1 MTDKPNKKVMV
12 SGCFDLLH
20 SGHIAFLKSAAQYG
34 HLTVCIGSDQ
44 TVYQLKNRLP
54 INNEQE
60 RKYHLEALR
69 DVAQVWIGSG
79 SGYLDFLPEFM
90 ALKPDVFVVNE
101 DGHSEEKQKLCEQN
115 SVAYKVLSRVP
126 HGNLPAR
133 STTELRRQN
142 TIPYRLD
149 LAGGWL
155 DQPFVSQ
162 FATGP
167 VITIC
172 IEPDTDF
179 NERSGMASST
189 RKAAIELWK
198 YRIPE
203 PNLEHT
209 AKVLFAFEN
218 PPGTKEIAG
227 SQDAI
232 GIVYTGLN
240 RLNYSHGYWP
250 TDIEQVND
258 KDILSFI
265 EQHVFLIPIG
275 ARKPGFRVLDKTNLN
290 ELDAMELSMA
300 SKSCW
305 EAILNKDLPEFGK
318 ALTRSF
324 NAQHSL
330 FPYMADETIIE
341 QIELLKPYIL
351 GYKLSGAGGGG
362 YIVVVAEK
370 SLEGSIPI
378 RIRRKEGIC

>member
-20 SGHIAFLKSAAQYG
+20 SGHIAFLKSAAAYG

-44 TVYQLKNRLP
+44 TVYELKKRLP
-54 INNEQE
+54 INNEEE
-60 RKYHLEALR
+60 RKYHLEALK
-69 DVAQVWIGSG
+69 DVAEVLIGSG
-79 SGYLDFLPEFM
+79 GGYLDFLPEF
-90 ALKPDVFVVNE
+90 LNLQPDVFVVNE
-101 DGHSEEKQKLCEQN
+101 DGHSQEKQSLCAQHHTE
-115 SVAYKVLSRVP
+115 YIVLPRTP
-126 HGNLPAR
+126 HGNLPER
-133 STTELRRQN
+133 STTALRSKN
-142 TIPYRLD
+142 SIPFRLD

-155 DQPFVSQ
+155 DQPFVSE
-162 FATGP
+162 FAAGA

-209 AKVLFAFEN
+209 AKVLFAYEN

-232 GIVYTGLN
+232 GIVFNGLN
-240 RLNYSHGYWP
+240 RLHYNKQYWP
-250 TDIEQVND
+250 TEIEQVSD
-258 KDILSFI
+258 KDILDFI
-265 EQHVFLIPIG
+265 EHHVFLMPIG
-275 ARKPGFRVLDKTNLN
+275 ARKPGFKVLDKTNLN
-290 ELDAMELSMA
+290 EQDASELSMA
-300 SKSCW
+300 SSTCW
-305 EAILNKDLPEFGK
+305 EAILKKDLVAFGK
-318 ALTRSF
+318 AVTRSF
-324 NAQHSL
+324 KAQHSL
-330 FPYMADETIIE
+330 FPYMADDSILK
-341 QIELLKPYIL
+341 QIELLQDHIL

-370 SLEGSIPI
+370 AVTGCIPI
-378 RIRRKEGIC
+378 RIRRKEGLC

>member
-20 SGHIAFLKSAAQYG
+20 SGHIAFLKSAAAFG

-44 TVYQLKNRLP
+44 TVYQLKKRLP

-60 RKYHLEALR
+60 RKYHLEALK
-69 DVAQVWIGSG
+69 DVAQVWIGG
-79 SGYLDFLPEFM
+79 GRGYLDFLPEFM

-101 DGHSEEKQKLCEQN
+101 DGHSAEKQELCKQHNVE
-115 SVAYKVLSRVP
+115 YTVLPRIP

-133 STTELRRQN
+133 STTALRSQN

-162 FATGP
+162 LAAGA

-203 PNLEHT
+203 PNTEHT
-209 AKVLFAFEN
+209 AKILFAFEN
-218 PPGTKEIAG
+218 PPGTQEIAG

-232 GIVYTGLN
+232 GIVYNGLN
-240 RLNYSHGYWP
+240 RLHYSQGYWP
-250 TDIEQVND
+250 TEIEQVND
-258 KDILSFI
+258 TSVLD
-265 EQHVFLIPIG
+265 FLENHIFLLPLG
-275 ARKPGFRVLDKTNLN
+275 ARKPNFHVLDNTNLN
-290 ELDAMELSMA
+290 AADAQELSLA
-300 SKSCW
+300 ATQCW
-305 EAILNKDLPEFGK
+305 DAILKKDLRAFGI

-324 NAQHSL
+324 KAQHSL
-330 FPYMADETIIE
+330 FPNMADTAILN
-341 QIELLKPYIL
+341 QIAAFQSQVL

-362 YIVVVAEK
+362 YLVLVAEQAI
-370 SLEGSIPI
+370 EGCIKI